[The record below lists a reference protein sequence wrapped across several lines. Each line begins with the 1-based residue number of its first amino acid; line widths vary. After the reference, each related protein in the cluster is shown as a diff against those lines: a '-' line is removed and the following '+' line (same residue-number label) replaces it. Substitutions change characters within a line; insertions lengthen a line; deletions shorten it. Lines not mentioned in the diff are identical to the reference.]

1 MGSATAQTICSGST
15 TNIALNST
23 VIGSTYMDGSHKLL
37 QQPVQLPDLT
47 MVLKIQL
54 SLSNTRTT
62 AGIRYTVLQILV
74 QEHLLQLML
83 PLI

>member
-23 VIGSTYMDGSHKLL
+23 VIGHSVHGW
-37 QQPVQLPDLT
+37 QPQTAPTAAITGFSNGTQNTV
-47 MVLKIQL
+47 